1 MARAQDVAAVCNT
14 RKIAYANLSLMIR
27 LRLAY
32 IRYLA
37 KHYRNALLNPYI
49 SKTPCSSGVSKWSM
63 EFLRFGFI
71 FWKPGIKHKKCGR
84 RIMVSWR
91 QNLNKRVSWNDF
103 CGFLDCY
110 GFKVS
115 PTGKIIR
122 GAKVNQQ
129 SATSA

>member
-1 MARAQDVAAVCNT
+1 
-14 RKIAYANLSLMIR
+14 
-27 LRLAY
+27 
-32 IRYLA
+32 
-37 KHYRNALLNPYI
+37 
-49 SKTPCSSGVSKWSM
+49 
-63 EFLRFGFI
+63 
-71 FWKPGIKHKKCGR
+71 
-84 RIMVSWR
+84 MVSWY

-129 SATSA
+129 SATSDATPLAAQPRLQPKRP